1 VITYEIPRLSLSWP
15 HCCRYY
21 WRQCWLKKHNNIF
34 LGKITMKNCPDWKN
48 MQKLLN
54 WQSHSLSHSVVYT
67 DSLKQNSLYYSSMVE
82 CPPLQFSKFDQMW
95 LSTDEVI
102 KVILLLVKVNQ
113 RNRTDLQ
120 HCEPGKTFTWHSD
133 LNYIS
138 PHWTTLASGCNVIYW
153 YDLQSL
159 SRSRKVIAAKTV
171 ACCSKICPASL
182 ASQRKR
188 LQCLEQISLIMHIVN

>member
-21 WRQCWLKKHNNIF
+21 WRQCRLKKHNNIF

-102 KVILLLVKVNQ
+102 KLFYFWWKWTNETGQICNIVSQAKPLPGILTWTIYHLIGLHWLPDVMSFIGMIFNPYQGVEKLLQLRQLPAAPRYVLLRWLHREK
-113 RNRTDLQ
+113 
-120 HCEPGKTFTWHSD
+120 
-133 LNYIS
+133 
-138 PHWTTLASGCNVIYW
+138 GCSV
-153 YDLQSL
+153 
-159 SRSRKVIAAKTV
+159 
-171 ACCSKICPASL
+171 
-182 ASQRKR
+182 
-188 LQCLEQISLIMHIVN
+188 